1 MKVYFS
7 PNRYRLRG
15 GTKTLKP
22 RYEKS
27 SLTHGPI
34 SAWASSLARPACP
47 VAGPGELAKH
57 VESFKVWKFENVE
70 SFDIWETSQAR
81 VVNFVSPQIVLLNTF
96 YESLF

>member
-7 PNRYRLRG
+7 PNRYRLRGG

-34 SAWASSLARPACP
+34 SAWASSLARPAWASDP
-47 VAGPGELAKH
+47 
-57 VESFKVWKFENVE
+57 
-70 SFDIWETSQAR
+70 ETSQAR
-81 VVNFVSPQIVLLNTF
+81 VANFVSPQIVLLKTF
-96 YESLF
+96 YESLFESESLSAMGGGGGQKNTKEMFEI